1 MTQNK
6 YKAQD
11 YHALSDEEL
20 LSEYRKFGN
29 RESIGILFKRYS
41 HLVFGVCMHY
51 FYDKHRAADAVMSIF
66 EQLFE
71 SLTRH
76 EVASFKAWISTVS
89 KNYCLM
95 QLRKSSAK
103 HLVLVDNIEQISDQ
117 IMENDHLLHHDNNDP
132 DAKIE
137 TLLNSISGLSTHQQQ
152 CIRLFYLESF
162 SYQEVASLTGL
173 RLVEVKSHIQN
184 GKRNLKLFMEGKKKL

>member
-6 YKAQD
+6 YKAPG

-20 LSEYRKFGN
+20 LSEYRKNGN

-41 HLVFGVCMHY
+41 HLVFGICMHY
-51 FYDKHRAADAVMSIF
+51 FYDKQKAADAVMCIF

-76 EVASFKAWISTVS
+76 EVASFKAWVSTVS

-103 HLVLVDNIEQISDQ
+103 RLVLVDNIEQISDQ
-117 IMENDHLLHHDNNDP
+117 IMENAHVLHHDNNDP

-137 TLLNSISGLSTHQQQ
+137 TLLNSIAGLSNHQQQ
-152 CIRLFYLESF
+152 CIRLFYLESY

-173 RLVEVKSHIQN
+173 RLAEVKSHIQN
-184 GKRNLKLFMEGKKKL
+184 GKRNLKLFMEGKKKF

>member
-1 MTQNK
+1 MRQNN
-6 YKAQD
+6 YKAPG
-11 YHALSDEEL
+11 YHALPDEEL
-20 LSEYRKFGN
+20 LSEYRKNGN

-51 FYDKHRAADAVMSIF
+51 LYDKEKAADAVMGIF

-76 EVASFKAWISTVS
+76 EVTSFKAWISTVS

-103 HLVLVDNIEQISDQ
+103 HLVLVDNIEQLSDQ
-117 IMENDHLLHHDNNDP
+117 IMENEHFLHHDNNDP
-132 DAKIE
+132 GAKIE
-137 TLLNSISGLSTHQQQ
+137 TLLNSISGLNIHQQQ

-162 SYQEVASLTGL
+162 SYQEVASLTGM

-184 GKRNLKLFMEGKKKL
+184 GKRNLKLFMEGKKKF